1 MKRRASFAFLTTLLL
16 VVTWGLTAANAP
28 SALAKGT
35 AGKTL
40 VAQLSG
46 DQEVPPVTTRAH
58 GTAHL
63 RVSKDGSTV
72 SYKVLVNKPSS
83 PVVAAHIHRAPEGTN
98 GPVVVSLFP
107 GDDLKVNRNLTMFSG
122 TFPMSAYPDLVAD
135 ADAGLLYVNVH
146 TQGVPSGEVRGQ
158 LS

>member
-1 MKRRASFAFLTTLLL
+1 MKRRTSFAFLTTLIL
-16 VVTWGLTAANAP
+16 VVTWGLTAATAP
-28 SALAKGT
+28 SALAKGA

-58 GTAHL
+58 GTAHFH
-63 RVSKDGSTV
+63 VSKDGDTV
-72 SYKVLVNKPSS
+72 TYKVVVNKPSS
-83 PVVAAHIHRAPEGTN
+83 PVVAAHIHEALEGVN
-98 GPVVVSLFP
+98 GPVRVHLFP
-107 GDDLKVNRNLTMFSG
+107 ADDTRVNRNTTIFSG
-122 TFPMSAYPDLVAD
+122 TFPMSTYPDLVAK

-146 TQGVPSGEVRGQ
+146 TQSVPSGEVRGQ